1 MPNLQATISNQL
13 TATAAQTTLSIQELV
28 TTMKAQGMA
37 DQAIRQTL
45 LNDLN
50 SGGQLFGSFKNKLKN
65 TVKNGVELN
74 AKDAVNNKYKD
85 SGIKNLKW
93 ISVGDKSVCVDCKGR
108 HRETGTYEFF
118 ETIGLPASGFSVCQS
133 NCRCQL
139 VPEDYEG
146 ENLDKPLIR
155 DKKVPLKV
163 TDFKMAGKHK
173 TAKDSIAWM
182 KSNIAD
188 KVTLPRIKDVAL
200 LNQITKSLKYNFE
213 KYNLKR
219 LDSITNQ
226 RGKSLAAANGRN
238 LYINQSKFTKE
249 IQDAIYKRNVTEY
262 GKEWKNHLK
271 LLKEKYAQAV
281 KRNDYTEM
289 AYFTKKIKTVEK
301 RVIELD
307 KFKRFN
313 AFQKN
318 NVAKNIID
326 HETGHIIHDQ
336 FTGGANGLGF
346 RKNTLA
352 RFEISEKWNN
362 EWIDIFKKAKK
373 ENLFKE
379 ISEYAS
385 ANRFELFAESFSMY
399 VNGEA
404 NNLPKII
411 KDYLDRY
418 LTTTDFD

>member
-85 SGIKNLKW
+85 SGIKNFKW

-173 TAKDSIAWM
+173 TAKDSLAWM

-188 KVTLPRIKDVAL
+188 KVQLNQIKDVAV
-200 LNQITKSLKYNFE
+200 LNEITISLKNNFE
-213 KYNLKR
+213 KFKLNR
-219 LDSITNQ
+219 LEKITYG
-226 RGKSLAAANGRN
+226 RGKSMASASGGQLF
-238 LYINQSKFTKE
+238 INQKKFTRIELDK
-249 IQDAIYKRNVTEY
+249 AYRTSVGEY
-262 GKEWKNHLK
+262 GKFHRDHLA
-271 LLKEKYAQAV
+271 LLKEKLKEAQKLGNEQEINFFKARIKHAEKVVLV
-281 KRNDYTEM
+281 K
-289 AYFTKKIKTVEK
+289 EK
-301 RVIELD
+301 Y
-307 KFKRFN
+307 KRFN
-313 AFQKN
+313 AFDKN
-318 NVAKNIID
+318 NIAKSIID
-326 HETGHIIHDQ
+326 HEIGHIVHDQ
-336 FTGGANGLGF
+336 YTGIINGKFYL
-346 RKNTLA
+346 RNKNLSDSI
-352 RFEISEKWNN
+352 RNKWNF
-362 EWIDIFKKAKK
+362 EWQRIYRQAKR
-373 ENLFKE
+373 EGLIGQ

-385 ANRFELFAESFSMY
+385 ADYYELFAESFAMY
-399 VNGEA
+399 SRGEK
-404 NNLPKII
+404 LPDII
-411 KDYLDRY
+411 QDYLDRY

>member
-50 SGGQLFGSFKNKLKN
+50 SGGRLFGAFKNKLKN

-85 SGIKNLKW
+85 SGVQNLKW

-118 ETIGLPASGFSVCQS
+118 ETIGLPASGFSVCQT

-188 KVTLPRIKDVAL
+188 KVQLNQIKDVAV
-200 LNQITKSLKYNFE
+200 LNEITISLKNNFE
-213 KYNLKR
+213 KFKLNR
-219 LDSITNQ
+219 LEKITYGRGRNQ
-226 RGKSLAAANGRN
+226 MASANGGS
-238 LYINQSKFTKE
+238 LSINQKKFTRIE
-249 IQDAIYKRNVTEY
+249 LDNAFKRSVTEY
-262 GKEWKNHLK
+262 RKLHRDHLA
-271 LLKEKYAQAV
+271 LLKEKLKEAQKLGNEQEINFFKARIKQTEKTILV
-281 KRNDYTEM
+281 K
-289 AYFTKKIKTVEK
+289 EK
-301 RVIELD
+301 Y
-307 KFKRFN
+307 KRFN
-313 AFQKN
+313 AFDKN
-318 NVAKNIID
+318 NIAKSVID
-326 HETGHIIHDQ
+326 HEIGHIIHDQ
-336 FTGGANGLGF
+336 YTGTINKKAFLRN
-346 RKNTLA
+346 KNLSD
-352 RFEISEKWNN
+352 EIRNKWNF
-362 EWIDIFKKAKK
+362 EWQRIYRQAKR
-373 ENLFKE
+373 EGLIGQ

-385 ANRFELFAESFSMY
+385 ADYYELFAESFAMY
-399 VNGEA
+399 SRGEK
-404 NNLPKII
+404 LPELI

-418 LTTTDFD
+418 LTTTDFN

>member
-85 SGIKNLKW
+85 SGIKNFKW

-173 TAKDSIAWM
+173 TAKDSLAWM

-188 KVTLPRIKDVAL
+188 KVQLNQIKDVAV
-200 LNQITKSLKYNFE
+200 LNEITISLKNNFE
-213 KYNLKR
+213 KFKLNR
-219 LDSITNQ
+219 LEKITYG
-226 RGKSLAAANGRN
+226 RGKSMASASGGQLF
-238 LYINQSKFTKE
+238 INQKKFTRIE
-249 IQDAIYKRNVTEY
+249 LDNAYRTSVGEY
-262 GKEWKNHLK
+262 GKFHRDHLDLLKAK
-271 LLKEKYAQAV
+271 LIEAKTLGNEQEINFFKARIKHAEKVVLVKEKY
-281 KRNDYTEM
+281 
-289 AYFTKKIKTVEK
+289 
-301 RVIELD
+301 
-307 KFKRFN
+307 KRFN
-313 AFQKN
+313 AFDKN
-318 NVAKNIID
+318 NIAKSVID
-326 HETGHIIHDQ
+326 HEIGHIVHDQ
-336 FTGGANGLGF
+336 YTGIINGKFYL
-346 RKNTLA
+346 RNKNLSDSI
-352 RFEISEKWNN
+352 RNKWNF
-362 EWIDIFKKAKK
+362 EWQRIYRQAKR
-373 ENLFKE
+373 EGLIGQ

-385 ANRFELFAESFSMY
+385 ADYYELFAESFAMY
-399 VNGEA
+399 SRGEK
-404 NNLPKII
+404 LPDII
-411 KDYLDRY
+411 QDYLDRY

>member
-1 MPNLQATISNQL
+1 VPNLQATISNQL

-85 SGIKNLKW
+85 SGIKNFKW

-173 TAKDSIAWM
+173 TAKDSLAWM

-188 KVTLPRIKDVAL
+188 KVQLNQIKDVAV
-200 LNQITKSLKYNFE
+200 LNEITISLKNNFE
-213 KYNLKR
+213 KFKLNR
-219 LDSITNQ
+219 LEKITYG
-226 RGKSLAAANGRN
+226 RGKSMASASGGQLF
-238 LYINQSKFTKE
+238 INQKKFTRIELDK
-249 IQDAIYKRNVTEY
+249 AYRTSVGEY
-262 GKEWKNHLK
+262 GKFHRDHLA
-271 LLKEKYAQAV
+271 LLKEKLKEAQKLGNEQEINFFKARIKHAEKVVLV
-281 KRNDYTEM
+281 K
-289 AYFTKKIKTVEK
+289 EK
-301 RVIELD
+301 Y
-307 KFKRFN
+307 KRFN
-313 AFQKN
+313 AFDKN
-318 NVAKNIID
+318 NIAKSVID
-326 HETGHIIHDQ
+326 HEIGHIVHDQ
-336 FTGGANGLGF
+336 YTGIINGKFYL
-346 RKNTLA
+346 RNKNLSDSI
-352 RFEISEKWNN
+352 RNKWNF
-362 EWIDIFKKAKK
+362 EWQRIYRQAKR
-373 ENLFKE
+373 EGLIGQ

-385 ANRFELFAESFSMY
+385 ADYYELFAESFAMY
-399 VNGEA
+399 SRGEK
-404 NNLPKII
+404 LPDII
-411 KDYLDRY
+411 QDYLDRY